1 MPTSSK
7 ASLILAGACLF
18 GSAGALAQGLSDALA
33 AAQTRDPALQSASFN
48 RDAAKLNVWISGARL
63 LPQLSYQEVRQN
75 TNQTTTQDTTLG
87 PQAREFTGQSYNK
100 QLSLRQGIVRPRDV
114 EGYRQGHMQ
123 SEYGEQKYISAQ
135 ADLWNRTTG
144 VWLDVL
150 AARAMVQAYGRAVAV
165 AAESSRQETR
175 RYELGDGTKDGRAEA
190 VAQLAQAK
198 AMLSDAEF
206 SLKAREIAFTSLTG
220 LPLESLNKRQLPA
233 EKKIQ
238 FEASQREELWS
249 MVLSSAP
256 ELQAAEAVQKV
267 SLSRANQALYDHLP
281 TLDLVASASSA
292 QNDSTNTLG
301 YRYTNRQIGAQ
312 LVVPLFSGGG
322 MEASRRQAYASY
334 EASVA
339 DREALLMRIEN
350 QFMSDWAS
358 QAGLFERTQ
367 AARSLV
373 VAALEQQRAAELGKS
388 KGLRTWTDLSNA
400 ELLLARRKS
409 DLINLQ
415 VALFKTQARI
425 LALLPV
431 QTPAWDAW
439 INNLDVESQL

>member
-1 MPTSSK
+1 MPKSSK
-7 ASLILAGACLF
+7 ACLIVAGVCLF
-18 GSAGALAQGLSDALA
+18 GSASAFAQGLSDALA
-33 AAQTRDPALQSASFN
+33 AAQNRDPALQSASFN
-48 RDAAKLNVWISGARL
+48 RDAAKLNILISGARL

-87 PQAREFTGQSYNK
+87 PQVREFTGQTFNK
-100 QLSLRQGIVRPRDV
+100 QINLRQGIVRPRDV

-123 SEYGEQKYISAQ
+123 SEYGEQKYFSAQ
-135 ADLWNRTTG
+135 AELWSRTTG

-150 AARAMVQAYGRAVAV
+150 AARAMVQAYGRAVTV
-165 AAESSRQETR
+165 SAESSRQETQ
-175 RYELGDGTKDGRAEA
+175 RYALGDGTKDGRAEA

-198 AMLSDAEF
+198 AMLLDAEF
-206 SLKAREIAFTSLTG
+206 SLKARESAFTSLTG
-220 LPLESLNKRQLPA
+220 LPLESINKRQLPA

-238 FEASQREELWS
+238 FDAFQRDELWA

-256 ELQAAEAVQKV
+256 ELQAAHTAQKV

-322 MEASRRQAYASY
+322 MEATRRQAYANY

-350 QFMSDWAS
+350 QFSSDWAS
-358 QAGLFERTQ
+358 QAGLFERIQ

-373 VAALEQQRAAELGKS
+373 VAALEQQRAAELGKL

-400 ELLLARRKS
+400 ELLLARRTS

-415 VALFKTQARI
+415 VTLFKTQTRI

-431 QTPAWDAW
+431 QAPVWDVW
-439 INNLDVESQL
+439 IKKLDVESLL